1 MVNKKKVNSKDLNSV
16 KNKSIN
22 KARST
27 LLKKSKT
34 NRGIGW
40 SLLIVLLLVGLLL
53 IQNGF
58 DFENQTGWDDSEEVQ
73 SGQIIPGSDGNNEAG
88 GILTIH
94 CLDVGQASAT
104 LLVSGEHAML
114 VDAGNRDDRAML
126 VTYLQEQGI
135 SELDYLLLTHPHED
149 HIGSASEVIREIGV
163 DRVIM
168 PDITID
174 ECETAVYADLQ
185 ASIEEK
191 QPILDTPH
199 TGDVYS
205 LGEASFTIIGPSP
218 NWVTDTDNFNESSI
232 GILITNGENR
242 IVIYGDGEKN
252 CENYMVENF
261 NVNADLLIVGHH
273 GSSTSSS
280 EAFLEEVSPDWAVIS
295 CGVDNKYG
303 FPHEE
308 VLNRLSNL
316 DSEVFRTD
324 ILGTII
330 FTGDGKK
337 IMKK

>member
-1 MVNKKKVNSKDLNSV
+1 MANKKKVNSSVLNKA
-16 KNKSIN
+16 KNKSVNKVRSTILN
-22 KARST
+22 KA
-27 LLKKSKT
+27 KNK
-34 NRGIGW
+34 RGIGW
-40 SLLIVLLLVGLLL
+40 SLLIILLL
-53 IQNGF
+53 IGLFLIQDEFNF
-58 DFENQTGWDDSEEVQ
+58 DNQAGWDDNQEVQ
-73 SGQIIPGSDGNNEAG
+73 SGQIIPGTDGFNEG
-88 GILTIH
+88 GGLLSIH

-104 LLVSGEHAML
+104 LVVSGEHAML

-191 QPILDTPH
+191 QPILDFPH
-199 TGDVYS
+199 AGDVYK
-205 LGEASFTIIGPSP
+205 LGEASFTIIAPSP
-218 NWVTDTDNFNESSI
+218 NWETDTVNFNESSI

-252 CENYMVENF
+252 CENYMLENF
-261 NVNADLLIVGHH
+261 NVKADLLIVGHH

-280 EAFLEEVSPDWAVIS
+280 EVFLEEVLPDWAVIS

-308 VLNRLSNL
+308 VLERLSNL